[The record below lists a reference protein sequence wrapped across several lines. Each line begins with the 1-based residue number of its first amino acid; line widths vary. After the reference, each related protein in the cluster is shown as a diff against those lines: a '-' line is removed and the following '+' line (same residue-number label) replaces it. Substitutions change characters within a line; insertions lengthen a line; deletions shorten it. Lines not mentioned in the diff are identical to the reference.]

1 MTYIKKT
8 EKALG
13 RGSEGLWGV
22 VEVGE
27 TRRLGKMGELGS
39 DRRASLRGIRA
50 NEVREELTRKQQR
63 Q

>member
-1 MTYIKKT
+1 MKKT
-8 EKALG
+8 KRPSDGE
-13 RGSEGLWGV
+13 SEGLRGV
-22 VEVGE
+22 MVGVGE

>member
-1 MTYIKKT
+1 MKKT
-8 EKALG
+8 KRPPDGE
-13 RGSEGLWGV
+13 SEGLRGV
-22 VEVGE
+22 MVGVGE
-27 TRRLGKMGELGS
+27 ARRLGKMGELGS